1 MCLVFTC
8 LLSYPGY
15 VLMSWRSLEYTNY
28 QWTLEDFP
36 NHSWERGDDRDS
48 PLMTTYDPFM
58 DPRLILTK
66 SSDEDRIR
74 MLYKHARILLA
85 TGTDPKA
92 LMPFVHGLKV
102 LSTREFATAKR
113 DRFCQRCFSFNFK
126 SILPARNVCG
136 NAKSIDLLIMIT
148 SVPENIEQRK
158 AVRETWGSYSKNNS
172 GQQVRHVFLFGGG
185 WNRTEQGILQTES
198 QQYKDILQ
206 EDFVDSYYNLSYK
219 VVMGLQWALNDCILA
234 ENILRTADD
243 NFINPPALL
252 SLITDSKANLTK
264 AVLGYCMPPKKPER
278 GITDKHMV
286 SYLEWPQDVLYP
298 PYCEGTALLMSA
310 TIARL
315 LLKTCVNVPY
325 FPLEDVYLG
334 MVMERAGIITQS
346 ARGFSAS
353 RETKSWTKCQ
363 SYYSIHEVS
372 VSLMREIWAT
382 CHQS

>member
-1 MCLVFTC
+1 M
-8 LLSYPGY
+8 
-15 VLMSWRSLEYTNY
+15 EHTNY
-28 QWTLEDFP
+28 QRTLEDFP

-48 PLMTTYDPFM
+48 LRMTKNSLFNDPH
-58 DPRLILTK
+58 LTLTK
-66 SSDEDRIR
+66 LSDEQRIR
-74 MLYKHARILLA
+74 MLYKRAKLLLA
-85 TGTDPKA
+85 RGTNSKA
-92 LMPFVHGLKV
+92 IMPFVRGLKV
-102 LSTREFATAKR
+102 LITRKFATAKR
-113 DRFCQRCFSFNFK
+113 DRFCQGCFSFNFK

-148 SVPENIEQRK
+148 SVPKNIEQRK
-158 AVRETWGSYSKNNS
+158 AVRETWASYSNNNA
-172 GQQVRHVFLFGGG
+172 GRRVRHVFLFGGG
-185 WNRTEQGILQTES
+185 WNRTEQGILDTES
-198 QQYKDILQ
+198 QKYKDILQ
-206 EDFVDSYYNLSYK
+206 EDFVDSYYNLTYK
-219 VVMGLQWALNDCILA
+219 VVMGLQWALNDCIVA

-278 GITDKHMV
+278 GISNKHSV
-286 SYLEWPQDVLYP
+286 SYLEWPRDVLYP
-298 PYCEGTALLMSA
+298 PYCEGTAFLMSA

-315 LLKTCVNVPY
+315 LLDTCVNVPY

-346 ARGFSAS
+346 VAGFTAS
-353 RETKSWTKCQ
+353 SEPKSWTKCQ